1 MARTVAGLPAG
12 YRVTD
17 LISLGALA
25 SHLPREHV
33 DRVLAETGRQSQRQ
47 RQLPAHVVA
56 YYVIAL
62 ALYMSVSYG
71 EVLRCLVEGLSRLGL
86 PVEKLRRTGRSAI
99 SQARARLGSEPMC
112 RLYESVAKPMA
123 TEQTRGAFF
132 RGWRLVA
139 IDGTVL
145 DLADT
150 TENDHTYGR
159 PGASRGESGFPQMRA
174 ALLTECGT
182 RAFFA
187 AEAGPYATA
196 ETVLA
201 TKLLP
206 RLTRGMLVLGDRGLF
221 SYPMWKSAIANGAD
235 LLWRLKTD
243 AILPCHERL
252 ADGSYLSKVFPSRK
266 ARRDDSEGILLRVIE
281 YALDGV
287 ADAEP
292 LYRLAT
298 TILDPEAAPAEEL
311 ARLYHERWQIESAF
325 DELKTH
331 IRGPRVVL
339 RSKTPDLVLQ
349 EFYGLLLAHYAVR
362 SIMHEAALRANID
375 PDDLSFVH
383 SIRVIR
389 RDILGAGSFP
399 PSADKP

>member
-25 SHLPREHV
+25 AKLPRELV
-33 DRVLAETGRQSQRQ
+33 DRVLGETGRQSQRQ

-62 ALYMSVSYG
+62 ALYMSSSYG

-86 PVEKLRRTGRSAI
+86 PVQKLRQTGRSAI
-99 SQARARLGSEPMC
+99 SQARSRLGSAPLR
-112 RLYESVAKPMA
+112 RLFEEASKPMA
-123 TEQTRGAFF
+123 TEKTRGAFF
-132 RGWRLVA
+132 RNWHLVA
-139 IDGTVL
+139 VDGTIL

-150 TENDHTYGR
+150 TANDNFYGR

-174 ALLTECGT
+174 ALLIESGT

-187 AEAGPYATA
+187 AESGPYRTA
-196 ETVLA
+196 ETVLE
-201 TKLLP
+201 TKLLS
-206 RLTRGMLVLGDRGLF
+206 RLTQGMLVLADRGLF
-221 SYPMWKSAIANGAD
+221 SYPMWKAAIATKAD
-235 LLWRLKTD
+235 LLWRLKAD
-243 AILPCHERL
+243 ANLPCHQRL
-252 ADGSYLSKVFPSRK
+252 ADGSYLSKIYPSSK
-266 ARRDDSEGILLRVIE
+266 ARKGDLEGIVIRVIE

-292 LYRLAT
+292 IYRLAT
-298 TILDPEAAPAEEL
+298 TILDPEAAGAEEL
-311 ARLYHERWQIESAF
+311 ARLYHERWQIETAF

-331 IRGPRVVL
+331 TRGPRVVL

-362 SIMHEAALRANID
+362 SIMHEAALKAEID

-389 RDILGAGSFP
+389 RDILGSGSFP
-399 PSADKP
+399 PSADSA

>member
-25 SHLPREHV
+25 SRLPRERV
-33 DRVLAETGRQSQRQ
+33 DRVLEETGRQSQRQ

-86 PVEKLRRTGRSAI
+86 PVEKLRGTGRSAI
-99 SQARARLGSEPMC
+99 SQARSRLGSEPMR
-112 RLYESVAKPMA
+112 RLYESVATPMA

-132 RGWRLVA
+132 RGWRLTA
-139 IDGTVL
+139 IDGTTF

-150 TENDHTYGR
+150 AENDRAYGR

-174 ALLTECGT
+174 ALLSECGT
-182 RAFFA
+182 RAFFG
-187 AEAGPYATA
+187 AEAGPYSTA
-196 ETVLA
+196 ETVLE
-201 TKLLP
+201 TKLFP
-206 RLTRGMLVLGDRGLF
+206 RLSRGMLVLADRGLF
-221 SYPMWKSAIANGAD
+221 SYPMWKSAIDSGAD
-235 LLWRLKTD
+235 LLWRVKTG
-243 AILPCHERL
+243 AVLPCHERL
-252 ADGSYLSKVFPSRK
+252 ADGSYLTKIYPDRK
-266 ARRDDSEGILLRVIE
+266 ARREDREGILLRIIE

-287 ADAEP
+287 AGAEH

-331 IRGPRVVL
+331 TRGPRVVL
-339 RSKTPDLVLQ
+339 RSKTPELVLQ

-362 SIMHEAALRANID
+362 SIMYEAAVSANID
-375 PDDLSFVH
+375 PDELSFVH

-399 PSADKP
+399 PSAD